1 VAAAAAASRPPRPTG
16 SSRAI
21 LAAGSVTGALL
32 VGVGLWV
39 MTPGGAPTPLAAVPA
54 SGSGPTVTLVGL
66 GPTVVAAEPA
76 RATLLGDGEM
86 ALVTRRALLAQL
98 GEGIDAVEGV
108 DDSVSLMVSAGG
120 RAIEAVLAPLLD
132 GLTGDDGD
140 GTDGPDEL
148 LHDEWAH
155 LARVEELVL
164 VVLDRDERPGT
175 GYSVAATSPG
185 PDDLVTVLTDPPLEV
200 PFHEVDDLEVA
211 DGTAVVDGEGALV
224 GICTWAVGPGDEP
237 AMVLAEVTAGAGA
250 AAGLSGPSSSV
261 AATAPRRPPRRRL
274 PRRSP
279 RRGRRVPAPVDAWA

>member
-1 VAAAAAASRPPRPTG
+1 
-16 SSRAI
+16 
-21 LAAGSVTGALL
+21 
-32 VGVGLWV
+32 

-98 GEGIDAVEGV
+98 GEHGDAIEGV
-108 DDSVSLMVSAGG
+108 DDSISLMVSAGG

-132 GLTGDDGD
+132 ELTGDGN
-140 GTDGPDEL
+140 DE
-148 LHDEWAH
+148 HDDEWAH

-164 VVLDRDERPGT
+164 VVLDRDERPGA
-175 GYSVAATSPG
+175 GYAVAATSPG
-185 PDDLVTVLTDPPLEV
+185 PDDMVTVLSDPPLEV